1 MKQFKSGVKII
12 ARRKAVIER
21 LNEQVASGYKNTK
34 EGKIPL
40 DEKDLVRIQK
50 EIITLSERL

>member
-1 MKQFKSGVKII
+1 MKHNSGVKAVI
-12 ARRKAVIER
+12 RRKAVIER
-21 LNEQVASGYKNTK
+21 LNAQVASGYKNTK

-50 EIITLSERL
+50 ELITLSSRL

>member
-1 MKQFKSGVKII
+1 MKHNRGVKAVI
-12 ARRKAVIER
+12 RRKAVIER
-21 LNEQVASGYKNTK
+21 LNAQIDSGYKNTK

-50 EIITLSERL
+50 ELITLSSRL